1 MSVSCLSGGSRKQG
15 FLELAENWLDK
26 QTEHGG
32 LMVDRADINSVLSQ
46 LREVRSQ
53 IKSDESPMDKLS
65 SADRLSQ
72 EVEKVQK
79 QSANYPDIKTDPNVP
94 DFQTMFGNAINNVN
108 ETQMKSASLAKRFER
123 GDPQVDLPEVMI
135 AAQKASVS
143 FEAMKE
149 VRNKLV
155 DAYKDIMNMPV

>member
-1 MSVSCLSGGSRKQG
+1 
-15 FLELAENWLDK
+15 
-26 QTEHGG
+26 
-32 LMVDRADINSVLSQ
+32 MVDRADINSVLSQ
-46 LREVRSQ
+46 LRQVRSQ
-53 IKSDESPMDKLS
+53 IQNAPEAEHVAPS
-65 SADRLSQ
+65 DRLSN

-79 QSANYPDIKTDPNVP
+79 QSQNYPNIQSDPNVP
-94 DFQTMFGNAINNVN
+94 DFQTMFSNAIDSVN
-108 ETQMKSASLAKRFER
+108 EKQQLSGSLRTRFEK

-155 DAYKDIMNMPV
+155 EAYKDIMNMPV

>member
-1 MSVSCLSGGSRKQG
+1 
-15 FLELAENWLDK
+15 
-26 QTEHGG
+26 
-32 LMVDRADINSVLSQ
+32 MVDRADINSVLSQ

-53 IKSDESPMDKLS
+53 IKAEDKPLDQLSGSERLS
-65 SADRLSQ
+65 S
-72 EVEKVQK
+72 EVDKVQN
-79 QSANYPDIKTDPNVP
+79 QSTNYPNIKADPNVP

-108 ETQMKSASLAKRFER
+108 ETQMTSSSLKSRFER

>member
-1 MSVSCLSGGSRKQG
+1 
-15 FLELAENWLDK
+15 
-26 QTEHGG
+26 
-32 LMVDRADINSVLSQ
+32 MVDRADINSVLSQ
-46 LREVRSQ
+46 LRQVRQQIQAPQENQGDVKGPSNLNSEV
-53 IKSDESPMDKLS
+53 D
-65 SADRLSQ
+65 
-72 EVEKVQK
+72 KVQK
-79 QSANYPDIKTDPNVP
+79 TSQNFPDIKADPNVP
-94 DFQTMFGNAINNVN
+94 NFQTMFSNAINNVN
-108 ETQMKSASLAKRFER
+108 ETQMKSGALAKRFEQ

>member
-1 MSVSCLSGGSRKQG
+1 
-15 FLELAENWLDK
+15 
-26 QTEHGG
+26 
-32 LMVDRADINSVLSQ
+32 MVDRADINSVLSQ
-46 LREVRSQ
+46 LRQVRSQ
-53 IKSDESPMDKLS
+53 IQNAPEAEHVAP
-65 SADRLSQ
+65 ADRLSN

-79 QSANYPDIKTDPNVP
+79 QSQNYPNIQSDPNAP
-94 DFQTMFGNAINNVN
+94 DFQTMFSNAIDSVN
-108 ETQMKSASLAKRFER
+108 EKQQLSGSLRTRFEK

-155 DAYKDIMNMPV
+155 EAYKDIMNMPV

>member
-1 MSVSCLSGGSRKQG
+1 
-15 FLELAENWLDK
+15 
-26 QTEHGG
+26 
-32 LMVDRADINSVLSQ
+32 MVERADINNVLMQ
-46 LREVRSQ
+46 LRQVRQQIQDTNKIDGVEEVPV
-53 IKSDESPMDKLS
+53 KE
-65 SADRLSQ
+65 RLAS

-94 DFQTMFGNAINNVN
+94 DFQSMFANAVNSVN
-108 ETQMKSASLAKRFER
+108 EKQMHSSGLAKRFER

-143 FEAMKE
+143 FEAMKQ

>member
-1 MSVSCLSGGSRKQG
+1 MALGIFHFGGS
-15 FLELAENWLDK
+15 
-26 QTEHGG
+26 
-32 LMVDRADINSVLSQ
+32 MVERADISSVISQ

-53 IKSDESPMDKLS
+53 IRAEEQPANQLSGPERLS
-65 SADRLSQ
+65 S
-72 EVEKVQK
+72 EVDKVQN
-79 QSANYPDIKTDPNVP
+79 QSANFPNVKADPNVP
-94 DFQTMFGNAINNVN
+94 DFQAMFGNAINNVRDQQQ
-108 ETQMKSASLAKRFER
+108 ESGSLRNRFER

>member
-1 MSVSCLSGGSRKQG
+1 
-15 FLELAENWLDK
+15 
-26 QTEHGG
+26 
-32 LMVDRADINSVLSQ
+32 MVDRADINSVLSQ

-53 IKSDESPMDKLS
+53 IKGDESPLENLS
-65 SADRLSQ
+65 SSERLTQ
-72 EVEKVQK
+72 EVDKVQA
-79 QSANYPDIKTDPNVP
+79 QSANYPNIKTDPNVP
-94 DFQTMFGNAINNVN
+94 DFQTMFGNAINTVN
-108 ETQMKSASLAKRFER
+108 EQQMQSSSLAKRFER